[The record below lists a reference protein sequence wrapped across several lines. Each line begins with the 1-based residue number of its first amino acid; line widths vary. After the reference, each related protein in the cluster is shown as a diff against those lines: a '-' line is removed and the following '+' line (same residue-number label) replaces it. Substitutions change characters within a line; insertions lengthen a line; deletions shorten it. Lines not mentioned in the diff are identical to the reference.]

1 MVSDE
6 MRQGPASIGQRLLWL
21 MERRDGA
28 NGAMNIFGAFRLRG
42 PLHEEALLEAL
53 RDLLARHES
62 LRTTF
67 RGRGPSLSQV
77 VHPPYPMTDRV
88 VMLTDLPEAQLD
100 SAMRT
105 EAHHRFDLGS
115 EWPCRIRLFR
125 INRDDHIL
133 TIAVH
138 HIVADG
144 SSMNVLMDELKM
156 FYAAHLGQK
165 VELPEQPAWQQADFA
180 MWQQKCAEDGSLDKR
195 VAYWREALGAS
206 QPISLPSILR
216 QPPTDRSAEPGIVV
230 YDVPDQID
238 KLFHEIA
245 LRNHSTF
252 FAVFLAA
259 FAGYLAACTDQEMVV
274 VPVFF
279 ANRTRKQL
287 RRTVGYLSNLVL
299 LPVDIAG
306 QPSFSEL
313 VSQTRRIVTSAFANQ
328 DVPYQLVP
336 PPDGTLERRRHPELV
351 LEYLNTPGNLELE
364 LSGLKAEA
372 YYPEDAAHTR
382 FAVELHVI
390 ARSSGLK
397 IVSFYSPQV
406 TCASAI
412 SRFFDGFIDFALRL
426 NG

>member
-6 MRQGPASIGQRLLWL
+6 VRQGPASIGQRLLWL

-28 NGAMNIFGAFRLRG
+28 NGALNIFNAFRLRG
-42 PLHEEALLEAL
+42 PLQEGALLEAL
-53 RDLLARHES
+53 RDLLVRHEA

-67 RGRGPSLSQV
+67 RGRGPGLSQV
-77 VHPPYPMTDRV
+77 VYPPYPIPDRV
-88 VMLTDLPEAQLD
+88 VGLADLPETQLD
-100 SAMRT
+100 DAMRA
-105 EAHHRFDLGS
+105 EAHHRFDLRS

-125 INRDDHIL
+125 IGRDDHML
-133 TIAVH
+133 TVSVH

-144 SSMNVLMDELKM
+144 WSMNVLMDDLKM
-156 FYAAHLGQK
+156 FYSAHLGHQ
-165 VELPEQPAWQQADFA
+165 VELPAPPAWQQADFA
-180 MWQQKCAEDGSLDKR
+180 LWQQQCAEDGSLDER
-195 VAYWREALGAS
+195 VASWRETLGEG
-206 QPISLPSILR
+206 QPIRLPSVLR
-216 QPPTDRSAEPGIVV
+216 QPSPDPGQEPGIAV
-230 YDVPDQID
+230 YNVPDQVE
-238 KLFHEIA
+238 KLFREIA
-245 LRNHSTF
+245 LRDRSTF

-259 FAGYLAACTDQEMVV
+259 FAGYLGACTDQEMVV

-279 ANRTRKQL
+279 ANRTRKQV

-313 VSQTRRIVTSAFANQ
+313 VGRTRRIVTSAFANQ

-336 PPDGTLERRRHPELV
+336 PPDGVLERRRHPELV

-364 LSGLKAEA
+364 LAGLETEA
-372 YYPEDAAHTR
+372 YYLEETAHTR

-390 ARSSGLK
+390 ARSNGLK
-397 IVSFYSPQV
+397 IVGFYSPHL

-426 NG
+426 NE